1 MNESIQVEPFEAKF
15 GDVEMKFH
23 NLKLIFLT
31 EVIIEGTPGITGY
44 TGIFHNVEIHQSAPT
59 GKDCAG
65 EIAIMFRNQGK
76 EFSSC
81 LELRCN
87 LVASSKEEK
96 SGKSLFTKMIQYL
109 FEWTERYVEE
119 KSIKD
124 ISGEPFILP
133 KFKYSKDQFTMIE
146 D

>member
-81 LELRCN
+81 LSSDVIWSLHLKKKKAAN
-87 LVASSKEEK
+87 LY
-96 SGKSLFTKMIQYL
+96 SLK
-109 FEWTERYVEE
+109 
-119 KSIKD
+119 
-124 ISGEPFILP
+124 
-133 KFKYSKDQFTMIE
+133 
-146 D
+146 